1 MLDLIIIDVKFSFIQ
16 NVPLSRRFENS
27 YVVLITKENFARLLT
42 IHNVDQERFIIAE
55 KLIMFH
61 VT

>member
-16 NVPLSRRFENS
+16 NVPISRRFEKS

-42 IHNVDQERFIIAE
+42 IHNVDQRFIIAA